1 MASEASQQRVAEGS
15 RIGIIGGS
23 FDPVH
28 RGHLMIAEGA
38 RDVFS
43 LARVIFVPAYCPP
56 HKSRPVLA
64 PFMHRMRMVELAVKD
79 MPFFEVSGIE
89 GREECPWYAGTTVE
103 ELKKLYAPGCS
114 YYFIIG
120 LDTLLIM
127 TDTDKSRMYPG
138 LCSFIATT
146 RPGQYMESLLQQ
158 VPPEFRPYVLVN
170 EMSALSISSTD
181 IRSRV
186 RAGQSI
192 DGMVPDSV
200 RDYIRTFKIY
210 TSCST

>member
-1 MASEASQQRVAEGS
+1 MAGEASQQGIAAGS

-28 RGHLMIAEGA
+28 RGHLSIAQSA
-38 RDVFS
+38 LKAFS

-56 HKSRPVLA
+56 HKPRPDLA
-64 PFMHRMRMVELAVKD
+64 PFMHRLRMVELAISG
-79 MPFFEVSGIE
+79 MPFFEASGIE

-103 ELKKLYAPGCS
+103 ELKKLYGPDCS

-120 LDTLLIM
+120 LDTLLTM
-127 TDTDKSRMYPG
+127 TDTEKSRMYPG

-146 RPGQYMESLLQQ
+146 RPGQYMEGLLQQ

-170 EMSALSISSTD
+170 EMPALSISSTD

-186 RAGQSI
+186 RSGQPI

-200 RDYIRTFKIY
+200 RDYIRAFRIY

>member
-1 MASEASQQRVAEGS
+1 
-15 RIGIIGGS
+15 
-23 FDPVH
+23 VH
-28 RGHLMIAEGA
+28 CGHLRIAGGA
-38 RDVFS
+38 RDAFS
-43 LARVIFVPAYCPP
+43 LSRVIFVPAYCPP

-64 PFMHRMRMVELAVKD
+64 PFMHRLRMVELAIKG
-79 MPFFEVSGIE
+79 MPCFEASGIE
-89 GREECPWYAGTTVE
+89 GREACPWYAGTTVE
-103 ELKKLYAPGCS
+103 ELKKLYGPDCS

-120 LDTLLIM
+120 LDTLLTM
-127 TDTDKSRMYPG
+127 TDTAKSRMYPG
-138 LCSFIATT
+138 LCSLIATT

-170 EMSALSISSTD
+170 EMPALAISSTD

-186 RAGQSI
+186 RSGQSI
-192 DGMVPDSV
+192 DGMAPDSV